1 MFRDNFAYMLYYA
14 EYTGIMCIFMKLL
27 DKVRTKIKFKHYSKS
42 TETNY
47 VLWIKQFILY
57 HNKRHPNEMGKFEI
71 EQFLSYLATHRKV
84 SASTQNQA
92 FNALMFLY
100 NQVLELPLVD
110 QNINAL
116 RAKQRVHLPTVL
128 STKEVK
134 HIIEQFPLNN
144 YKTIIQSIYGCG
156 LRLSEVLRLRI
167 KDIDFDY
174 NRMIIWDGKS
184 LNDRSLPLPQK
195 LIEDYK
201 QIIGHNN
208 KLHQKDLS
216 EGYGTVDMPNALAR
230 KFPNA
235 NKEFKWQYLFP
246 MSKVSK
252 DPKSGGVRRH
262 HVLESTF
269 GRNLKKAVI
278 KSAINKKITAHT
290 FRHSYATH
298 LLQAGIDIRT
308 IQELLGHKRLETTM
322 IYTHVVK
329 ELSQQNLFSP
339 LDYL

>member
-1 MFRDNFAYMLYYA
+1 
-14 EYTGIMCIFMKLL
+14 MKLL
-27 DKVRTKIKFKHYSKS
+27 DQVRTKIKFKHYSKS
-42 TETNY
+42 TEINY
-47 VLWIKQFILY
+47 VLWIKQFILF
-57 HNKRHPNEMGKFEI
+57 HHKKHPKDMGKFEI
-71 EQFLSYLATHRKV
+71 EQFLSHLATQRNV
-84 SASTQNQA
+84 AASTQNQA

-100 NQVLELPLVD
+100 NQVLELPMQD

-116 RAKQRVHLPTVL
+116 RAKQRIHLPVVL

-134 HIIEQFPLNN
+134 LIINTMPDNIYRWILQ
-144 YKTIIQSIYGCG
+144 TIYGCG

-174 NRMIIWDGKS
+174 NRMIIWDSKS

-195 LIEDYK
+195 LIAIYQKIIASNKDQHK
-201 QIIGHNN
+201 QDIANGF
-208 KLHQKDLS
+208 
-216 EGYGTVDMPNALAR
+216 GTVQMPNALAR
-230 KFPNA
+230 KYPNA
-235 NKEFKWQYLFP
+235 NKEFKWQYLFS
-246 MSKVSK
+246 MNKVSK
-252 DPKSGGVRRH
+252 DPRSSILRRH

-269 GRNLKKAVI
+269 GRNLKRAVM
-278 KSAINKKITAHT
+278 KSEINKKVTAHT

-329 ELSQQNLFSP
+329 ELSSQNRFSP